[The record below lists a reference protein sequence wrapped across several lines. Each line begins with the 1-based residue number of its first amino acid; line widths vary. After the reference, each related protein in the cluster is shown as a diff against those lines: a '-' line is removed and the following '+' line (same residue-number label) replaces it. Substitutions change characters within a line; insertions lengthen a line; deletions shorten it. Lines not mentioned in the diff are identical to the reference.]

1 MGRVR
6 EELRKYASNL
16 ATALR
21 AIGVSY
27 LSTGRGRGGD
37 KSFLV
42 KA

>member
-6 EELRKYASNL
+6 EELRKFTSNL

-27 LSTGRGRGGD
+27 LCTGRGRGGE